1 MADFPFAARWLLA
14 FVPAAAVI
22 LMAYLGT
29 SREHRRKWFYV
40 STTVAILGIAGQS
53 AFNELSNAAREKHE
67 TERERRDEERWNLVL
82 KQPDRRVQR
91 GPTVLEPRVPEA
103 LLVRRLTSFEQ
114 SKLSAL
120 AGGMVGRTIVVSH
133 APNPISEA
141 SAEDFAA
148 AFSRAGWKVERQQ
161 APKGATGYWVKY
173 GAESQQSEAKAVAAM
188 LAVLHLT
195 IGQLTNG

>member
-1 MADFPFAARWLLA
+1 MRP
-14 FVPAAAVI
+14 
-22 LMAYLGT
+22 
-29 SREHRRKWFYV
+29 
-40 STTVAILGIAGQS
+40 
-53 AFNELSNAAREKHE
+53 NANAEMKN
-67 TERERRDEERWNLVL
+67 DGNLVL

-195 IGQLTNG
+195 IGQLMDSQIPAERPLELIVGEQPNPIAEGGLQVQSGGP